1 MFFAVCSLTLP
12 RLSLQ
17 PKIIDAILYNG
28 EPSLQLRLE
37 LLGDVVDE
45 FLVVEAATT
54 FSGLAKPFLY
64 TDRHASVLE
73 PYRHKLTVMI
83 VDSFPEPPEDDLK
96 RLLPRYWTS
105 EDSVLSWFREQHQR
119 DLIAPYVTDKY
130 KDQPFVLLVCDADEI
145 PQPHVVQHMRRSP
158 ELYHTL
164 ETPTAL
170 QMSMFFYNFKWL
182 RDHPWMSAFAVNNRG
197 LRAIHG
203 QLSVTRQ
210 QPIQY
215 IPAAGW
221 HLSYFTNAIDI
232 ARKLKSFS
240 HTEFSGDS
248 YTDLAMVQKC
258 LKEGCNMLMPGP
270 DSMQGMICWKLQ
282 ASYVCTSRLSRGA
295 SVPW

>member
-1 MFFAVCSLTLP
+1 MRRYLRSWALCCLCSFLHTKAQALSHTEPDAPVYAVCDSSADADAVELSAHTVEAATDADPDIIGVLQIRLHGAEDPPWRELNIWRGRTP
-12 RLSLQ
+12 RE

-83 VDSFPEPPEDDLK
+83 VDSFPEPSEDDLK
-96 RLLPRYWTS
+96 RLQSRYWTS
-105 EDSVLSWFREQHQR
+105 EDSVLSWFREQYQR
-119 DLIAPYVTDKY
+119 DLIAPYVADKY

-145 PQPHVVQHMRRSP
+145 PHPHVVQHMRRSP
-158 ELYHTL
+158 ELYRTL

-182 RDHPWMSAFAVNNRG
+182 RDHPWMSAFAVNDQG

-210 QPIQY
+210 HPSSTYLQQ
-215 IPAAGW
+215 AG
-221 HLSYFTNAIDI
+221 I
-232 ARKLKSFS
+232 
-240 HTEFSGDS
+240 
-248 YTDLAMVQKC
+248 
-258 LKEGCNMLMPGP
+258 
-270 DSMQGMICWKLQ
+270 
-282 ASYVCTSRLSRGA
+282 
-295 SVPW
+295 